1 MIAMAT
7 NKRST
12 SSTTAT
18 EKTTVNHLLLG
29 CTKRDA
35 STVSTRVPSAAR
47 EAAHVIRIMVCL
59 HCAKDFSSVLR
70 LYGIQ
75 TVQRPNEK

>member
-1 MIAMAT
+1 MAT

-35 STVSTRVPSAAR
+35 SRNQNYGLPSLR
-47 EAAHVIRIMVCL
+47 QGFFIRPEA
-59 HCAKDFSSVLR
+59 LR
-70 LYGIQ
+70 NSNGSE
-75 TVQRPNEK
+75 TE